1 MRVRPDGIGSPR
13 RPVMARAWEQRKVS
27 DARQQTT
34 GALMDAAE
42 RLLYEVGYAGV
53 TTRAVAEA
61 AGVNHGLVH
70 YYFGSMEELLTQTLE
85 RFVEQ
90 LALALEALYADPNLT
105 FAEKWRLGSQ
115 FWVDEPTSR
124 FPKILLE
131 LLAMGWNMPVLRTRL
146 TEVHARFRVIFEHHF
161 GQALRDYGLDETQFP
176 LKVIVAAVTSFQL
189 GLIVEGL
196 SSVQEGP
203 PRAPRLDPAVDR
215 RTRSQAPGPVI
226 CYPSARTDAATLPTR
241 SGSAMMSISKMCPSM
256 IVKAITANGRP
267 RLVTTTPADPLTSAG

>member
-1 MRVRPDGIGSPR
+1 
-13 RPVMARAWEQRKVS
+13 
-27 DARQQTT
+27 
-34 GALMDAAE
+34 MDAAE

-70 YYFGSMEELLTQTLE
+70 YYFGSMEDLLTQTLE
-85 RFVEQ
+85 RFVEE

-115 FWVDEPTSR
+115 FWVNEPTSR

-131 LLAMGWNMPVLRTRL
+131 LLAMGWNMPDLRTQL
-146 TEVHARFRVIFEHHF
+146 TEVHARFRAIFEHHF

-196 SSVQEGP
+196 SGVEEGHQDL
-203 PRAPRLDPAVDR
+203 LDWIQRWIDELETK
-215 RTRSQAPGPVI
+215 RTKR
-226 CYPSARTDAATLPTR
+226 
-241 SGSAMMSISKMCPSM
+241 
-256 IVKAITANGRP
+256 
-267 RLVTTTPADPLTSAG
+267 

>member
-1 MRVRPDGIGSPR
+1 
-13 RPVMARAWEQRKVS
+13 MARAWEQRKTS
-27 DARQQTT
+27 DARQQATVS
-34 GALMDAAE
+34 LMDAAE

-70 YYFGSMEELLTQTLE
+70 YYFGSMEVLLTRTLE
-85 RFVEQ
+85 RFVEE

-131 LLAMGWNMPVLRTRL
+131 LLAMGWNMPELRAQL
-146 TEVHARFRVIFEHHF
+146 TEVHARFRGIFENHF
-161 GQALRDYGLDETQFP
+161 GQALREYGLDEAQFP

-189 GLIVEGL
+189 GLIVESL
-196 SSVQEGP
+196 SGVDEGHQEL
-203 PRAPRLDPAVDR
+203 LDWIQRWIDELEAK
-215 RTRSQAPGPVI
+215 RTKR
-226 CYPSARTDAATLPTR
+226 
-241 SGSAMMSISKMCPSM
+241 
-256 IVKAITANGRP
+256 
-267 RLVTTTPADPLTSAG
+267 

>member
-1 MRVRPDGIGSPR
+1 
-13 RPVMARAWEQRKVS
+13 MARAWEQRQIS
-27 DARQQTT
+27 DARQQATV
-34 GALMDAAE
+34 ALLDAAE
-42 RLLYEVGYAGV
+42 DLLYEVGYAGV

-70 YYFGSMEELLTQTLE
+70 YYFGSMEELLTETLE

-131 LLAMGWNMPVLRTRL
+131 LLAMGWNMPALRTRL
-146 TEVHARFRVIFEHHF
+146 TEVHARFRGIFELHF
-161 GQALRDYGLDETQFP
+161 GRAMRDYQLDESQFP
-176 LKVIVAAVTSFQL
+176 LKVIVAAVTSYQL

-196 SSVQEGP
+196 SDVDEGHRELFDWIQRWIDALETK
-203 PRAPRLDPAVDR
+203 RA
-215 RTRSQAPGPVI
+215 TG
-226 CYPSARTDAATLPTR
+226 
-241 SGSAMMSISKMCPSM
+241 
-256 IVKAITANGRP
+256 
-267 RLVTTTPADPLTSAG
+267 

>member
-1 MRVRPDGIGSPR
+1 
-13 RPVMARAWEQRKVS
+13 MARVWEQRKTS
-27 DARQQTT
+27 DARQQATVS
-34 GALMDAAE
+34 LMDAAE

-85 RFVEQ
+85 RFVEE

-105 FAEKWRLGSQ
+105 FSEKWRLGSQ

-131 LLAMGWNMPVLRTRL
+131 LLAMGWNMPDLRTQL
-146 TEVHARFRVIFEHHF
+146 TEVHARFRGIFEHHF

-196 SSVQEGP
+196 SGVDEGHQEL
-203 PRAPRLDPAVDR
+203 LDWIQRWIDELEAEHTKR
-215 RTRSQAPGPVI
+215 
-226 CYPSARTDAATLPTR
+226 
-241 SGSAMMSISKMCPSM
+241 
-256 IVKAITANGRP
+256 
-267 RLVTTTPADPLTSAG
+267 